1 MKRGDVPYTP
11 NISSASPPAKICVGA
26 YARESFRFPLCA
38 TILAQS
44 PLDDEAKLFPKYQI
58 YYIISSMIIL
68 GIETSCDDTC
78 ASIIKASGSL
88 RAPKFKIL
96 SNVVSSQVK
105 IHKKY
110 GGVMPAMAARAHA
123 KNIVPVYKKAFKE
136 AGIKPKKIDLIAVTT
151 HPGLMPALLVGVHS
165 ARALAWVLKK
175 PLLGIDHM
183 QGHAVAHLLTN
194 NSKTIKFPAIGLL
207 VSGEHT
213 QIILIRDYNN
223 IKLVGETL
231 DDAAGEAFD
240 KVARL
245 LGLPF
250 PGGPPIAACAAKFQ
264 SSKSKTQIKLPRP
277 MLKSNDYNFSFSG
290 LKTAVLYLVQDLQK
304 KYGKRLPTEMRN
316 EICAEFQ
323 QAALDV
329 LIIKTIKAAKEYRAK
344 TIIIGGG
351 VASNKELRKQ
361 LAEKIEQNLPKTK
374 FQIPT
379 PAMSLDNAAMIA
391 TAAYFN
397 WKKGKRSTW
406 KNVKV
411 KI

>member
-1 MKRGDVPYTP
+1 
-11 NISSASPPAKICVGA
+11 
-26 YARESFRFPLCA
+26 
-38 TILAQS
+38 
-44 PLDDEAKLFPKYQI
+44 
-58 YYIISSMIIL
+58 
-68 GIETSCDDTC
+68 
-78 ASIIKASGSL
+78 
-88 RAPKFKIL
+88 
-96 SNVVSSQVK
+96 
-105 IHKKY
+105 
-110 GGVMPAMAARAHA
+110 
-123 KNIVPVYKKAFKE
+123 
-136 AGIKPKKIDLIAVTT
+136 
-151 HPGLMPALLVGVHS
+151 
-165 ARALAWVLKK
+165 
-175 PLLGIDHM
+175 
-183 QGHAVAHLLTN
+183 
-194 NSKTIKFPAIGLL
+194 
-207 VSGEHT
+207 
-213 QIILIRDYNN
+213 
-223 IKLVGETL
+223 
-231 DDAAGEAFD
+231 
-240 KVARL
+240 
-245 LGLPF
+245 
-250 PGGPPIAACAAKFQ
+250 
-264 SSKSKTQIKLPRP
+264 
-277 MLKSNDYNFSFSG
+277 MLKSNDYNFSFPG
-290 LKTAVLYLVQDLQK
+290 LKAAVLYLVQDLQK